1 MPETET
7 ITPRI
12 DWADFQKLVPEVA
25 TSMAA
30 INHALRNST
39 IEPELRELLKIR
51 ASQLNGCAFCI
62 QFHLNEARKIGVSAP
77 KLDLLPAWRETTI
90 YSVREAAALAFT
102 ERITLIAGHSIE
114 EEAWVEVR
122 TQFSEAEV
130 ALLTTAIAQINFWN
144 RLAAPLRFT
153 PPIPVHSEPLANS

>member
-1 MPETET
+1 MPDTDT
-7 ITPRI
+7 IAPRI
-12 DWADFQKLVPEVA
+12 DWAEFQKIVPEMA
-25 TSMAA
+25 TGMAA

-39 IEPELRELLKIR
+39 LEPDLRELVKIR

-62 QFHLNEARKIGVSAP
+62 QYHLNEARKIGVAAP

-90 YSVREAAALAFT
+90 YSPREAAALAFT
-102 ERITLIAGHSIE
+102 ERITLIAGHPIE

-122 TQFSEAEV
+122 THFSEAEV

-144 RLAAPLRFT
+144 RVAAPLRFT
-153 PPIPVHSEPLANS
+153 PPIPSNS

>member
-12 DWADFQKLVPEVA
+12 DWADFQKLVPEM
-25 TSMAA
+25 SMGMAA

-39 IEPELRELLKIR
+39 LEPELRELVKIR

-62 QFHLNEARKIGVSAP
+62 QFHLNEARRIGVPAP
-77 KLDLLPAWRETTI
+77 KLDLLPAWRETAI
-90 YSVREAAALAFT
+90 YSPREAAALAFT
-102 ERITLIAGHSIE
+102 ERITLIAGHPIE

-122 TQFSEAEV
+122 THFSEAEV
-130 ALLTTAIAQINFWN
+130 ALLTTAIGQINFWN

-153 PPIPVHSEPLANS
+153 PPIPSSTS

>member
-12 DWADFQKLVPEVA
+12 DWPDFQKLVPEMA
-25 TSMAA
+25 TGMAA

-39 IEPELRELLKIR
+39 LEPELRELIKIR

-62 QFHLNEARKIGVSAP
+62 QFHLNEARKIPVAAP

-90 YSVREAAALAFT
+90 YSPREAAALAFT
-102 ERITLIAGHSIE
+102 ERITLISGHPIE
-114 EEAWVEVR
+114 DEAWVEVR
-122 TQFSEAEV
+122 THFSEAEV
-130 ALLTTAIAQINFWN
+130 ALLTTAIGQINFWN
-144 RLAAPLRFT
+144 RIAAPLRFT
-153 PPIPVHSEPLANS
+153 PPIAQSLSPSVP